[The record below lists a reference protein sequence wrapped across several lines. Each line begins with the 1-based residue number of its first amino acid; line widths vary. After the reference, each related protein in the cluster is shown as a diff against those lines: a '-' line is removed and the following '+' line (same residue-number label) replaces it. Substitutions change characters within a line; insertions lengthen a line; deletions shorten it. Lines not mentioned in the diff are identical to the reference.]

1 MSPSHHL
8 APYQDASISLIKCH
22 KTESVNKDSPML
34 WIKYAF
40 IFFSILQQIFPQ
52 NTCKNWSLLKQ
63 ISWHGRGFE

>member
-8 APYQDASISLIKCH
+8 APYQDVYSSLMKCR
-22 KTESVNKDSPML
+22 KVESVNKDSPIL

-40 IFFSILQQIFPQ
+40 IFFSILQKICPL
-52 NTCKNWSLLKQ
+52 NTRKNWSLLKQ